1 MSVALFIT
9 QQFIKDTTAI
19 DGNVDDKYLLIAI
32 EDAQKI
38 HILPILGTALYN
50 EIAGQITAGTTTA
63 LNRTLLDDYIQ
74 DALKYWVVYEGID
87 LFQYKITNKAIMEK
101 SSDNSQSV
109 EQVDVIR
116 LMDRNKDK
124 AEFFSERL
132 TKYLYSNITSYPL
145 FQNAG
150 SAYDTIHPKNN
161 NYTTGWVLDE
171 GTNHYGLDVDY
182 GDRGCC
188 E

>member
-19 DGNVDDKYLLIAI
+19 DGNVDDKYLLVAI
-32 EDAQKI
+32 EDAQKM

-50 EIAGQITAGTTTA
+50 EIASQITAGSTTA

-87 LFQYKITNKAIMEK
+87 LFHYKITNKAIMEK
-101 SSDNSQSV
+101 SSDNSQPV
-109 EQVDVIR
+109 DQVDVIR
-116 LMDRNKDK
+116 LMDRNRDK

-132 TKYLYSNITSYPL
+132 TKYLIENVSDYPL
-145 FQNAG
+145 FDNPG
-150 SAYDTIHPKNN
+150 SAYDTVRPNYN
-161 NYTTGWVLDE
+161 NYTIGWVLGDE
-171 GTNHYGLDVDY
+171 KSTYNLDVD
-182 GDRGCC
+182 RGRK
-188 E
+188 EY